1 MLKLVFSCLV
11 CGDWESTHVVWL
23 SLGLIPTL
31 NVLWFVQNW
40 NNNLPCWKQIWI
52 HIFFIY
58 VRWFIGGLLT
68 HLFNLYFK
76 CNIYCTFKICK
87 CQFSRRNHYPIFF
100 SVRLKFIV
108 IIFPYTKWWNFF
120 ILHKAVVYY
129 TSSEVLHHFCHLL
142 LQILRLRAL
151 FVAGTHR
158 DMVCALITDRTSAEW
173 SSLSGI
179 TEEIKKRAG
188 NRRLSS
194 CHARPFCVTPCGV

>member
-1 MLKLVFSCLV
+1 MDYSHIF
-11 CGDWESTHVVWL
+11 
-23 SLGLIPTL
+23 LICIL
-31 NVLWFVQNW
+31 NVTSTAHL
-40 NNNLPCWKQIWI
+40 K
-52 HIFFIY
+52 Y
-58 VRWFIGGLLT
+58 VSANSPGEIITPF
-68 HLFNLYFK
+68 
-76 CNIYCTFKICK
+76 
-87 CQFSRRNHYPIFF
+87 FF